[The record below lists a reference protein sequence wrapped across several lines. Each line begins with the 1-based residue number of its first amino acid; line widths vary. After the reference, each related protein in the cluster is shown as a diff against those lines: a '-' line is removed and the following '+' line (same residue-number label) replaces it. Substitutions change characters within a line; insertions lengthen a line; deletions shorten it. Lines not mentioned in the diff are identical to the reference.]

1 LSNRYGSGGDGVYG
15 QPVATI
21 NTADTLF
28 QVIPTSAAAASTVV
42 AETVSYWA
50 SQGVQNASLQLDGF
64 GDQPVEV
71 RISVNGDTAQVDFR
85 TNQPELRQAIE
96 GAASQ
101 LKDMLSSQGMQ
112 LAGMS
117 IGTSGRGDAQGKGN
131 RPPSEIKK
139 VALVKSEATA
149 TTRSR
154 SVNSAVGQSLDLF
167 V

>member
-1 LSNRYGSGGDGVYG
+1 M
-15 QPVATI
+15 ATI

-28 QVIPTSAAAASTVV
+28 QVPPASAAAASTVV

-71 RISVNGDTAQVDFR
+71 RISVNGDLAQVDFR

-112 LAGMS
+112 LAGLS
-117 IGTSGRGDAQGKGN
+117 IGTSGRGDAQGKGS
-131 RPPSEIKK
+131 RPTSDIKK
-139 VALVKSEATA
+139 VALVKSEAA
-149 TTRSR
+149 LTTRTR